1 MSDIL
6 DLDFTMQSPPAPS
19 GNAGRFGGRWRLIG
33 AGLSNV
39 WRYGDLDLPA
49 ASGRL
54 LLRGPNGTGKTTA
67 LEALWPYL
75 LDLNAAKLAAGK
87 ARPTTLKLLMSEGA
101 PAKSRRRYGYLW
113 LSFAAPDA
121 EPTAASPAQT
131 APAGS
136 VVSFGVRLQ
145 YSPSASPSVTVVP
158 FTVPGRP
165 LYEVA
170 LRAPGGG
177 AWEHD
182 DFCARIQ
189 EDGGQ
194 VFEGP
199 DAYVEHLA
207 ARLWSTTAE
216 EVRELAS
223 RLREVRNPS
232 LLGDVSP
239 AAAAAALRQSLP
251 GVAGDVLTATADAL
265 AESKT
270 TRDAF
275 ERDEHA
281 ADVLSEFSRVWTG
294 HVVDVTRTAHSAACD
309 AAADV
314 NTGRQQVRNAE
325 NHLSQANSGAK
336 DADAEVRRLAG
347 DHRAAMAE
355 AHAIEISDAYK
366 AHGPVID
373 LRKRLIAE
381 QNSAASAF
389 STLEAAAAHAR
400 DSTVAAEGALGDVV
414 GDAAELAEDAVSA
427 GAPQAVL
434 ETLLAHRPRAR
445 STRHVADRTVDPGPG
460 LTLTHDRTGLLD
472 LAAAWIAS
480 AQTHRGT
487 AGRATLIQKDHTA
500 VAEAARTAKTAEDR
514 ASRAESDHDEATQAA
529 ARAGSNAREAARDAL
544 RAVARWAPQHPDL
557 RGLHDPDLLSLDEYS
572 VWEAAEIDALAGA
585 EPAAVRDRLS
595 AWALQ
600 ALQVGEA
607 LAAHH
612 ENAARN
618 HQVTAAQLDAAA
630 AEHRAQA
637 RRLRE
642 GQLLPLPRPQWAG
655 PGDDDAALG
664 SLLEWRSGMTENQRT
679 LLEFALACAGVLSAH
694 LHTGGATTSAWHISP
709 AGSPAEHNLTA
720 VLDVDPDHPRADLAR
735 TVLARIALSDTATS
749 PRHDAAL
756 VIGRDGTFAAG
767 PLTANPAAALT
778 PTGAVPPA
786 ASHIGAR
793 TRLARAR
800 TMADELDEAAATLQ
814 EQAAGERTEAADRRR
829 SRDAVRSAARSFP
842 PRDALVDAEA
852 ERARTA
858 KAAHRLEDAARIL
871 RGQADAAAAE
881 HTRLHADW
889 IARARDLG
897 LPTTLDELTELIES
911 SRTRAEKLESCAKQ
925 LTGRLLITLDRVL
938 RSLPDESALT
948 ARLAELEHAAQRAHD
963 TALETGAEL
972 AEAEFAGD
980 VDDAARRFE
989 AAKARAEELSSQLE
1003 TARRKAIDAE
1013 KLLSTRESELGTA
1026 RKGLDAARPRQESTH
1041 AYLARLLAWAPIR
1054 RALDVDAFL
1063 SARGA
1068 LTTDGLGTGPELLD
1082 RAAELLAR
1090 RPTASKKIL
1099 GEHYDDVRAE
1109 LAQTWTIARSDPP
1122 AGLDELETFVL
1133 THTETQYNPPDAAA
1147 RAQALATRAK
1157 NALDAAEEAALRD
1170 FVVGRLP
1177 SAIGTAWATL
1187 TEWKKSVNTKM
1198 RAAQASSGVGIQ
1210 VHIELRDDL
1219 DPATR
1224 TVYELSCK
1232 VGDALRTEEQKTQVG
1247 EALQALL
1254 AAADGNT
1261 MTERLTAAVDIRDW
1275 VDVHYLVERPGP
1287 DGEPTTRRWGSR
1299 TGLSGGERRLVVLAP
1314 MLAAIAANYDRLTPT
1329 GLRLVPLDEV
1339 PAEVDE
1345 RGREGLARYLAELD
1359 VDLLCTSYLWDG
1371 APGAWDGIDAHD
1383 LEAGE
1388 DGTVVAFPML
1398 VRGLQPLPGDEA
1410 DPALDDEGPA

>member
-6 DLDFTMQSPPAPS
+6 DLDFTTQPPPAPS

-101 PAKSRRRYGYLW
+101 PAKGRRYGYLW
-113 LSFAAPDA
+113 LSFTPPDTGSA
-121 EPTAASPAQT
+121 TASPAET
-131 APAGS
+131 APSGS

-182 DFCARIQ
+182 DFCAHIQ
-189 EDGGQ
+189 EAGGQ
-194 VFEGP
+194 VFDGP

-207 ARLWSTTAE
+207 ARMWSTTAE
-216 EVRELAS
+216 EVHELAS

-265 AESKT
+265 AESNT
-270 TRDAF
+270 TREAF

-294 HVVDVTRTAHSAACD
+294 HVVDVTRTAHRAASE

-325 NHLSQANSGAK
+325 GRLSQAKGGAN
-336 DADAEVRRLAG
+336 DAAAEVRQLVA

-355 AHAIEISDAYK
+355 AHAIETSDTYK
-366 AHGPVID
+366 AHGRVTD
-373 LRKRLIAE
+373 LRKRLTAE
-381 QNSAASAF
+381 QATAASAL
-389 STLEAAAAHAR
+389 STLETAAAHAR
-400 DSTVAAEGALGDVV
+400 DTTVAVEEALEEVV
-414 GDAAELAEDAVSA
+414 DAAAELTEDAVSA
-427 GAPQAVL
+427 GGPPTVL
-434 ETLLAHRPRAR
+434 DTLLAHRPRAR

-460 LTLTHDRTGLLD
+460 LTLTHDRTGLLN
-472 LAAAWIAS
+472 LATAWIAS
-480 AQTHRGT
+480 AQTYRGT
-487 AGRATLIQKDHTA
+487 ADKAVLIQRDHTA
-500 VAEAARTAKTAEDR
+500 VADAARTAREAEDR
-514 ASRAESDHDEATQAA
+514 ASHAESDHDEATQAA
-529 ARAGSNAREAARDAL
+529 AQAGSKARETARDAL
-544 RAVARWAPQHPDL
+544 GAVARWMPRHPDL
-557 RGLHDPDLLSLDEYS
+557 RGLHDPDLVPLDEYP
-572 VWEAAEIDALAGA
+572 VWEGADLDALADA
-585 EPAAVRDRLS
+585 EPSAVRDQLN

-600 ALQVGEA
+600 ALHVGEA

-612 ENAARN
+612 ENAAEN
-618 HQVTAAQLDAAA
+618 HRATAAQLDDAA
-630 AEHRAQA
+630 AEHRAQG

-655 PGDDDAALG
+655 PGNDDAALG
-664 SLLEWRSGMTENQRT
+664 ALLEWRSGVAEDQRA

-709 AGSPAEHNLTA
+709 AGAPAEHNLTA
-720 VLDVDPDHPRADLAR
+720 VLDVDPGHPQADLAR
-735 TVLARIALSDTATS
+735 TVLARIALSDSATGGH
-749 PRHDAAL
+749 RHDVAL
-756 VIGRDGTFAAG
+756 AIGGDGTFVAG
-767 PLTANPAAALT
+767 PLIANPAAVFT
-778 PTGAVPPA
+778 PVEAAPPA

-800 TMADELDEAAATLQ
+800 ARADELDATAATLE
-814 EQAAGERTEAADRRR
+814 EQARNERTAAADRRR
-829 SRDAVRSAARSFP
+829 SRDTIRSAARSFP
-842 PRDALVDAEA
+842 PRDVLISAEV

-858 KAAHRLEDAARIL
+858 KTAHLLEGTTRTL
-871 RGQADAAAAE
+871 RGRADTAAAE
-881 HTRLHADW
+881 HTRLHSDW
-889 IARARDLG
+889 ITRARSLG
-897 LPTTLDELTELIES
+897 LPTTLDGLTELIAS
-911 SRTRAEKLESCAKQ
+911 SRKRAEKLESCAKQ
-925 LTGRLLITLDRVL
+925 LTRRLLTTLDRVL

-948 ARLAELEHAAQRAHD
+948 AQLAALEHAAQRAHD
-963 TALETGAEL
+963 TALDTGAEL
-972 AEAEFAGD
+972 AEAEFAGN

-989 AAKARAEELSSQLE
+989 AAKVRAEELFSQLE
-1003 TARRKAIDAE
+1003 TARRKATDAE
-1013 KLLSTRESELGTA
+1013 KLLSTRESELETA
-1026 RKGLDAARPRQESTH
+1026 RKGLQAARPRQESTH
-1041 AYLARLLAWAPIR
+1041 THLARILAWAPTS

-1063 SARGA
+1063 SVRGV
-1068 LTTDGLGTGPELLD
+1068 LTADGLGTGTELLD

-1090 RPTASKKIL
+1090 RPTASRKTL
-1099 GEHYDDVRAE
+1099 GEHYDEVRAE

-1122 AGLDELETFVL
+1122 AGLDELESFVL
-1133 THTETQYNPPDAAA
+1133 THTETQYDPPNAAA

-1157 NALDAAEEAALRD
+1157 NVLDAAEEAALRD
-1170 FVVGRLP
+1170 FVIGRLP
-1177 SAIGTAWATL
+1177 SAIGTAWAAL
-1187 TEWKKSVNTKM
+1187 TEWKTSVNAKM
-1198 RAAQASSGVGIQ
+1198 RAAQASSGVGVQ
-1210 VHIELRDDL
+1210 VHIGLRDDL

-1287 DGEPTTRRWGSR
+1287 DGKPTTRRWGSR

-1314 MLAAIAANYDRLTPT
+1314 MLAAIAANYDRLTTT

-1398 VRGLQPLPGDEA
+1398 VRGLHPLPGDGTV
-1410 DPALDDEGPA
+1410 PAFDDEGPA

>member
-6 DLDFTMQSPPAPS
+6 DLDFTTQPPPEPS
-19 GNAGRFGGRWRLIG
+19 GNAGRFGSRWRLIG

-101 PAKSRRRYGYLW
+101 PAKGRRYGYLW

-121 EPTAASPAQT
+121 EPTATSPAQK

-145 YSPSASPSVTVVP
+145 YSPSASPPVTVVP

-165 LYEVA
+165 LHEVA

-182 DFCARIQ
+182 DFCARI
-189 EDGGQ
+189 EEAGGRT
-194 VFEGP
+194 FDGP
-199 DAYVEHLA
+199 DAYIEHLA
-207 ARLWSTTAE
+207 ARIWSATAE
-216 EVRELAS
+216 EMRELAS

-265 AESKT
+265 AESDT
-270 TRDAF
+270 TREAF

-281 ADVLSEFSRVWTG
+281 AVVLSEFSRVWTG
-294 HVVDVTRTAHSAACD
+294 HVVDVTRAAHHAAID
-309 AAADV
+309 VAGEV

-325 NHLSQANSGAK
+325 KHLSQATIGAK
-336 DADAEVRRLAG
+336 DADVEVRQLAG
-347 DHRAAMAE
+347 DHRAALAE
-355 AHAIEISDAYK
+355 ARAIETSDAYK
-366 AHGPVID
+366 AHGGVID
-373 LRKRLIAE
+373 LRKRLNAE
-381 QNSAASAF
+381 RSSAASAF
-389 STLEAAAAHAR
+389 STLEAAAAHAHA
-400 DSTVAAEGALGDVV
+400 TTFAAAEAFGEVV
-414 GDAAELAEDAVSA
+414 GAAADLAEDAASA
-427 GAPQAVL
+427 GGPPTAL

-460 LTLTHDRTGLLD
+460 LTLTHDRTGLLN
-472 LAAAWIAS
+472 LAAAWNAS
-480 AQTHRGT
+480 AQTYRGT
-487 AGRATLIQKDHTA
+487 ADKAALIQRDHAA
-500 VAEAARTAKTAEDR
+500 VAEADRTARTAQDR
-514 ASRAESDHDEATQAA
+514 ASRAESDHDKATQAA
-529 ARAGSNAREAARDAL
+529 AIAGSKAREAAASTL
-544 RAVARWAPQHPDL
+544 GAVARWAPEHPDL
-557 RGLHDPDLLSLDEYS
+557 RGLHDPGLLPSLDEHP
-572 VWEAAEIDALAGA
+572 VWEAADIDALAGA
-585 EPAAVRDRLS
+585 EPAAVRERLN

-600 ALQVGEA
+600 ALHAGEA

-612 ENAARN
+612 ENAAHN
-618 HQVTAAQLDAAA
+618 HQTTAAQLHDDA

-642 GQLLPLPRPQWAG
+642 GHLLPLPRPGWAG

-664 SLLEWRSGMTENQRT
+664 ALLEWRSGVAQDQRV
-679 LLEFALACAGVLSAH
+679 LLESALACAGVLSAH

-709 AGSPAEHNLTA
+709 AGTPAEHNLTA
-720 VLDVDPDHPRADLAR
+720 VLDVDPAHPQADLAR
-735 TVLARIALSDTATS
+735 TVLARIALSDSATG

-756 VIGRDGTFAAG
+756 VLGRDGNFAAG

-778 PTGAVPPA
+778 SARAAPPP

-800 TMADELDEAAATLQ
+800 AMADELDATAATL
-814 EQAAGERTEAADRRR
+814 EGKAEDERTAATDRLR
-829 SRDAVRSAARSFP
+829 SRDALRSAARSFP
-842 PRDALVDAEA
+842 PRDTLINAEA
-852 ERARTA
+852 ERAGTA
-858 KAAHRLEDAARIL
+858 KAAHGLEDTARTL
-871 RGQADAAAAE
+871 RGRAETAATE
-881 HTRLHADW
+881 HTRLHTDW
-889 IARARDLG
+889 ITRAQSLS
-897 LPTTLDELTELIES
+897 LPTTLDELTELITAN
-911 SRTRAEKLESCAKQ
+911 RTRAEKLDRCAKQ
-925 LTGRLLITLDRVL
+925 LTGRLLTTLDRVL

-948 ARLAELEHAAQRAHD
+948 TRLAELEHTAQQAHD
-963 TALETGAEL
+963 TSLDTAAEL

-989 AAKARAEELSSQLE
+989 AAKARAEKLSSQVE
-1003 TARRKAIDAE
+1003 TARRKATEAE
-1013 KLLSTRESELGTA
+1013 KLLSTRESELETA
-1026 RKGLDAARPRQESTH
+1026 HKTLDAARPRQETTH
-1041 AYLARLLAWAPIR
+1041 THLARLLAWAPIS
-1054 RALDVDAFL
+1054 RALDLDAFL
-1063 SARGA
+1063 SDRGI
-1068 LTTDGLGTGPELLD
+1068 LTTDGPGTGTELLD

-1090 RPTASKKIL
+1090 RPTASKKTL
-1099 GEHYDDVRAE
+1099 GEHYDEVRAE

-1122 AGLDELETFVL
+1122 TGLDELETFVL
-1133 THTETQYNPPDAAA
+1133 THTETQYDPPHATA
-1147 RAQALATRAK
+1147 RAQALAARAK

-1170 FVVGRLP
+1170 FVIGRLP
-1177 SAIGTAWATL
+1177 SAIGTAWTAL
-1187 TEWKKSVNTKM
+1187 TDWKTSVNAKM
-1198 RAAQASSGVGIQ
+1198 RAAQASSGVGVQ
-1210 VHIELRDDL
+1210 VHIALRDDL

-1232 VGDALRTEEQKTQVG
+1232 VGDAVRTEEQKTLVG
-1247 EALQALL
+1247 QALQALL
-1254 AAADGNT
+1254 SAADGST
-1261 MTERLTAAVDIRDW
+1261 MAERLTAAVDIRDW

-1287 DGEPTTRRWGSR
+1287 DGSPTTRRWGSR

-1314 MLAAIAANYDRLTPT
+1314 MLAAIAANYDRFTT
-1329 GLRLVPLDEV
+1329 TALRLVPLDEV

-1410 DPALDDEGPA
+1410 DPALDDEGLA

>member
-6 DLDFTMQSPPAPS
+6 DLDFTTQTPPAPS
-19 GNAGRFGGRWRLIG
+19 GKASRFGGRWRLIG

-101 PAKSRRRYGYLW
+101 SAKGRRYGYLW

-121 EPTAASPAQT
+121 EPTAASAET

-165 LYEVA
+165 LYEVP

-189 EDGGQ
+189 EAGGQ

-199 DAYVEHLA
+199 DAYVEHLG
-207 ARLWSTTAE
+207 ARVWSTTAE

-251 GVAGDVLTATADAL
+251 GVASDVLTATADAL

-281 ADVLSEFSRVWTG
+281 ADVLGEFSRVWTG
-294 HVVDVTRTAHSAACD
+294 HVVDVTRTAHRAASD
-309 AAADV
+309 AAAEV
-314 NTGRQQVRNAE
+314 NIGRQQVRNAE
-325 NHLSQANSGAK
+325 THLSQAKSDTK
-336 DADAEVRRLAG
+336 DADTDVRQLVAG
-347 DHRAAMAE
+347 HRAAMAE
-355 AHAIEISDAYK
+355 AHAIETSDAYK
-366 AHGPVID
+366 AHGRVTD
-373 LRKRLIAE
+373 LRKRLTAE
-381 QNSAASAF
+381 EGAAASAF
-389 STLEAAAAHAR
+389 ITLEAAAEQAR
-400 DSTVAAEGALGDVV
+400 DSTVAAEEALNEVVDDVT
-414 GDAAELAEDAVSA
+414 ELSGSAVSA
-427 GAPQAVL
+427 GGPPAAL

-445 STRHVADRTVDPGPG
+445 STRHVADRIVDPGPG
-460 LTLTHDRTGLLD
+460 LTLTHDRPGLLD
-472 LAAAWIAS
+472 LAAAWDAT
-480 AQTHRGT
+480 AQSCRGT
-487 AGRATLIQKDHTA
+487 VGKATLIQKDHTA
-500 VAEAARTAKTAEDR
+500 VADAARTAKAAEEH
-514 ASRAESDHDEATQAA
+514 ASRAEGALDEATQAA
-529 ARAGSNAREAARDAL
+529 AQAGSNAREAARDAL
-544 RAVARWAPQHPDL
+544 GAIARWAPKHPDL
-557 RGLHDPDLLSLDEYS
+557 RGLHDPGLLPLDEHP
-572 VWEAAEIDALAGA
+572 VWEADDIDALNGA
-585 EPAAVRDRLS
+585 EPAVVRDRLN

-600 ALQVGEA
+600 ALQTGEA
-607 LAAHH
+607 LAAHR

-618 HQVTAAQLDAAA
+618 HQATAVQLDDDA
-630 AEHRAQA
+630 AEQRAQA
-637 RRLRE
+637 RDLRA

-655 PGDDDAALG
+655 PDDDDAALG
-664 SLLEWRSGMTENQRT
+664 ALLEWHSGVAQDQRA
-679 LLEFALACAGVLSAH
+679 LLESALACAGVLSAH

-709 AGSPAEHNLTA
+709 VGPPAEHNLTA
-720 VLDVDPDHPRADLAR
+720 VLDVDPDHPQANLAR
-735 TVLARIALSDTATS
+735 TVLARIALSDSTTS

-756 VIGRDGTFAAG
+756 IIGRDGTFAAG

-778 PTGAVPPA
+778 PAGATPPA

-793 TRLARAR
+793 TRLARAQA
-800 TMADELDEAAATLQ
+800 MADELDETAATLE
-814 EQAAGERTEAADRRR
+814 EQAEDERTTAAASRR
-829 SRDAVRSAARSFP
+829 SRDAARSAARSFP

-852 ERARTA
+852 ERAQTA
-858 KAAHRLEDAARIL
+858 KAAHRLEGTARTL
-871 RGQADAAAAE
+871 RGRADTAAAE

-897 LPTTLDELTELIES
+897 LPTTHDELTELITV
-911 SRTRAEKLESCAKQ
+911 SRTRAEKLESSAKQ

-938 RSLPDESALT
+938 RSLPDESTLT
-948 ARLAELEHAAQRAHD
+948 ARLAKLEHAAQRAHD
-963 TALETGAEL
+963 TALDTGAEL

-980 VDDAARRFE
+980 VDDAALRFE
-989 AAKARAEELSSQLE
+989 AAKARAEKLSSQLE
-1003 TARRKAIDAE
+1003 TARRKATDAE
-1013 KLLSTRESELGTA
+1013 KRLSTRESELETA
-1026 RKGLDAARPRQESTH
+1026 RRGLDAARPRQESTH
-1041 AYLARLLAWAPIR
+1041 THLTRLLAWAPIS
-1054 RALDVDAFL
+1054 RALEVDAFL
-1063 SARGA
+1063 SARGI
-1068 LTTDGLGTGPELLD
+1068 LTTDGLGTGTEFLD

-1090 RPTASKKIL
+1090 RPTASKKTL
-1099 GEHYDDVRAE
+1099 GEHYDQVRAE

-1133 THTETQYNPPDAAA
+1133 THTETQYGPPHATA
-1147 RAQALATRAK
+1147 RAQTLATRAK
-1157 NALDAAEEAALRD
+1157 NALDDAEEAALRD
-1170 FVVGRLP
+1170 FVIGRLP
-1177 SAIGTAWATL
+1177 SAIGTAWTAL
-1187 TEWKKSVNTKM
+1187 TDWKTSVNAKM
-1198 RAAQASSGVGIQ
+1198 RAAQASSGVGVQ
-1210 VHIELRDDL
+1210 VHIGLRDDL

-1254 AAADGNT
+1254 MAADGNT
-1261 MTERLTAAVDIRDW
+1261 MAERLTAAVDIRDW

-1287 DGEPTTRRWGSR
+1287 DGKPITRRWGSR

-1314 MLAAIAANYDRLTPT
+1314 MLAAIAANYDRLTTT

-1388 DGTVVAFPML
+1388 DGTIVAFPML
-1398 VRGLQPLPGDEA
+1398 VRGLQPLPGDRTA
-1410 DPALDDEGPA
+1410 PALPDEGPA

>member
-6 DLDFTMQSPPAPS
+6 DLDFSTQTPLAPS
-19 GNAGRFGGRWRLIG
+19 GKASRFGGRWRLIG

-49 ASGRL
+49 TSGRL

-101 PAKSRRRYGYLW
+101 PAKGRRYGYLW
-113 LSFAAPDA
+113 LSFAAPDT
-121 EPTAASPAQT
+121 EPIAGT
-131 APAGS
+131 APDGS

-145 YSPSASPSVTVVP
+145 YSPSASPSVTVIP

-189 EDGGQ
+189 EAGGQ
-194 VFEGP
+194 VFEDP
-199 DAYVEHLA
+199 DTYVEHLA
-207 ARLWSTTAE
+207 ARIWSTTAE

-265 AESKT
+265 AESHT
-270 TRDAF
+270 TREAF
-275 ERDEHA
+275 ERDGHA
-281 ADVLSEFSRVWTG
+281 ADVLGEFSRVWTG
-294 HVVDVTRTAHSAACD
+294 HVVDITRAAHHAANE

-314 NTGRQQVRNAE
+314 DTGRQQVRKAE
-325 NHLSQANSGAK
+325 SYLSQARNGVQ
-336 DADAEVRRLAG
+336 DADAEVRQLGA
-347 DHRAAMAE
+347 DYRAAMAE
-355 AHAIEISDAYK
+355 AHAIETSDAYK
-366 AHGPVID
+366 AHGRVTD
-373 LRKRLIAE
+373 LRKRLTAE
-381 QNSAASAF
+381 QTTAAGAF
-389 STLEAAAAHAR
+389 STLEIAAEQAR
-400 DSTVAAEGALGDVV
+400 DTTVSAGEALDEVVDV
-414 GDAAELAEDAVSA
+414 AAELAQVAVSMGGLPA
-427 GAPQAVL
+427 AL
-434 ETLLAHRPRAR
+434 DTLLAHRPRAR

-460 LTLTHDRTGLLD
+460 LTLTHDRTGLLN

-480 AQTHRGT
+480 AQAYRGT
-487 AGRATLIQKDHTA
+487 ADKAALVQKDHTA
-500 VAEAARTAKTAEDR
+500 VAEAARTARTAEGH
-514 ASRAESDHDEATQAA
+514 ASRAESDHDKAAQAA
-529 ARAGSNAREAARDAL
+529 ARAGSNARGVARDTLA
-544 RAVARWAPQHPDL
+544 AAARWAPGHPDL
-557 RGLHDPDLLSLDEYS
+557 RGLHDPDLLSLDEYP
-572 VWEAAEIDALAGA
+572 VWEASDIDALAGA
-585 EPAAVRDRLS
+585 EPAAVRDRLNS
-595 AWALQ
+595 WALQ
-600 ALQVGEA
+600 ALHAGEA
-607 LAAHH
+607 LAAQH

-618 HQVTAAQLDAAA
+618 HQATAAQLDDEAAG
-630 AEHRAQA
+630 HRAQA
-637 RRLRE
+637 RDLRG

-664 SLLEWRSGMTENQRT
+664 SLLEWRSGVAQDQRA

-709 AGSPAEHNLTA
+709 VGSPAEHNLSA

-756 VIGRDGTFAAG
+756 VIGCDGTFAAG

-778 PTGAVPPA
+778 PAGAVPPA

-793 TRLARAR
+793 ARLARAR
-800 TMADELDEAAATLQ
+800 AMADELDEAAATLQ
-814 EQAAGERTEAADRRR
+814 EQAAGERTGAADRRR

-948 ARLAELEHAAQRAHD
+948 ARLAELEQAAQSAHD

-980 VDDAARRFE
+980 VDDASRRFE
-989 AAKARAEELSSQLE
+989 AAKTRAGKLSSELE
-1003 TARRKAIDAE
+1003 IARREATDAE
-1013 KLLSTRESELGTA
+1013 KLLSTRESELDTA
-1026 RKGLDAARPRQESTH
+1026 RNRLDAARPRQESTH
-1041 AYLARLLAWAPIR
+1041 THLARLLAWEPIG
-1054 RALDVDAFL
+1054 RALDADAFL
-1063 SARGA
+1063 SARGI
-1068 LTTDGLGTGPELLD
+1068 LTTDGLGTGPQLLD

-1090 RPTASKKIL
+1090 RPTASKKTL

-1133 THTETQYNPPDAAA
+1133 THTETQYDPPHAAA

-1157 NALDAAEEAALRD
+1157 NALAAAEEAALRD
-1170 FVVGRLP
+1170 FVIGRLP
-1177 SAIGTAWATL
+1177 SAIGTAWAAL
-1187 TEWKKSVNTKM
+1187 TAWKRTVNTNM
-1198 RAAQASSGVGIQ
+1198 RAARASSGVGIQ
-1210 VHIELRDDL
+1210 VQIELRDDL

-1224 TVYELSCK
+1224 TVYELCCK
-1232 VGDALRTEEQKTQVG
+1232 VGDALRTDEQKAQVG

-1254 AAADGNT
+1254 AAADGST

-1287 DGEPTTRRWGSR
+1287 DGEPATRRWGSR

>member
-1 MSDIL
+1 VSDTL
-6 DLDFTMQSPPAPS
+6 DLDFTTQPPPAPS

-101 PAKSRRRYGYLW
+101 PAKGRRRYGYLW

-121 EPTAASPAQT
+121 EPVAAPSE
-131 APAGS
+131 
-136 VVSFGVRLQ
+136 VSFGVRLQ

-165 LYEVA
+165 LHEVA

-182 DFCARIQ
+182 DFCAHVQ
-189 EDGGQ
+189 EAGGQ
-194 VFEGP
+194 VFE
-199 DAYVEHLA
+199 DADTYVEHLA
-207 ARLWSTTAE
+207 ARIWSTTAE
-216 EVRELAS
+216 DLRELAS

-265 AESKT
+265 AESHT

-281 ADVLSEFSRVWTG
+281 ADVLGEFSRVWTG
-294 HVVDVTRTAHSAACD
+294 HVVDVTRTAHHAASAA
-309 AAADV
+309 ATEV

-325 NHLSQANSGAK
+325 SHLSQARSGAK
-336 DADAEVRRLAG
+336 DAASDVRQLVA

-355 AHAIEISDAYK
+355 AHAIEISDTYK
-366 AHGPVID
+366 AHGRVTD
-373 LRKRLIAE
+373 LRKRLTAE
-381 QNSAASAF
+381 ESAAASAF
-389 STLEAAAAHAR
+389 ITLEAAAEQAR
-400 DSTVAAEGALGDVV
+400 STTASAKEALDEVV
-414 GDAAELAEDAVSA
+414 EVAAELAGAAVSA
-427 GAPQAVL
+427 GGLPAAL

-460 LTLTHDRTGLLD
+460 LTLTHDRPGLLD
-472 LAAAWIAS
+472 LAAAWDAIAQS
-480 AQTHRGT
+480 CRGT
-487 AGRATLIQKDHTA
+487 VGKATLIQKDHIA
-500 VAEAARTAKTAEDR
+500 VAEAARTAKAAEEQ
-514 ASRAESDHDEATQAA
+514 ASRAESALDEATQAA
-529 ARAGSNAREAARDAL
+529 AQAGNNAREAARDAL
-544 RAVARWAPQHPDL
+544 GTVAQWAPEHPDL
-557 RGLHDPDLLSLDEYS
+557 RGLHDPDLLPLDEYP
-572 VWEAAEIDALAGA
+572 VWAAADLDALADA
-585 EPAAVRDRLS
+585 EPSAVHDRLN

-600 ALQVGEA
+600 ALHVGEA

-618 HQVTAAQLDAAA
+618 HQATAVQLDDAA

-637 RRLRE
+637 RELRA

-655 PGDDDAALG
+655 PGDDDAAFG
-664 SLLEWRSGMTENQRT
+664 SLLEWHPDVAEDQRA
-679 LLEFALACAGVLSAH
+679 LLEFALACAGVLSAR

-709 AGSPAEHNLTA
+709 VGPPAEHNLTA
-720 VLDVDPDHPRADLAR
+720 VLDVDPDHPQADLAR
-735 TVLARIALSDTATS
+735 TVLARIALSDSATG

-756 VIGRDGTFAAG
+756 SIGRNGTFAAG
-767 PLTANPAAALT
+767 PLTAHPAAALT
-778 PTGAVPPA
+778 PTGAAPPT

-793 TRLARAR
+793 TRLARAQA
-800 TMADELDEAAATLQ
+800 MADELDDAAATLE
-814 EQAAGERTEAADRRR
+814 EQAAGERIAAADRRC
-829 SRDAVRSAARSFP
+829 SRDTVRSAARSFP
-842 PRDALVDAEA
+842 PRDALVNAEA

-858 KAAHRLEDAARIL
+858 KAAHRLEDAARTR
-871 RGQADAAAAE
+871 RGQADAATAE
-881 HTRLHADW
+881 HTRLHTDW
-889 IARARDLG
+889 IARARALG
-897 LPTTLDELTELIES
+897 LPTTLDELAELIAS
-911 SRTRAEKLESCAKQ
+911 SRKRAEQLESCAKQ
-925 LTGRLLITLDRVL
+925 LADRLLTRLDRVL
-938 RSLPDESALT
+938 SSLPDESALT
-948 ARLAELEHAAQRAHD
+948 ARLAELEHAAQSAHD
-963 TALETGAEL
+963 TALDTGAEL
-972 AEAEFAGD
+972 TEAEFAGD

-989 AAKARAEELSSQLE
+989 AAKARAEKLSSQLE
-1003 TARRKAIDAE
+1003 TARRKTTDAE
-1013 KLLSTRESELGTA
+1013 KLLSTRESELDTA
-1026 RKGLDAARPRQESTH
+1026 RKGLDAARPRQASTH
-1041 AYLARLLAWAPIR
+1041 THLARLLGWEPIS

-1063 SARGA
+1063 SARGI
-1068 LTTDGLGTGPELLD
+1068 LTTDGLGTGPELLA

-1090 RPTASKKIL
+1090 RPTASKKTL

-1122 AGLDELETFVL
+1122 VGLDELETFVL
-1133 THTETQYNPPDAAA
+1133 THAETPYDPPNAAA
-1147 RAQALATRAK
+1147 RAQALAIRAK

-1170 FVVGRLP
+1170 FVIGRLP
-1177 SAIGTAWATL
+1177 SAIGTAWAAL
-1187 TEWKKSVNTKM
+1187 TEWKTSVNAKM
-1198 RAAQASSGVGIQ
+1198 RAAQASSGVGVQ
-1210 VHIELRDDL
+1210 VHIGLRDDL
-1219 DPATR
+1219 ASATR

-1232 VGDALRTEEQKTQVG
+1232 VSDALRTEEQKTQVG

-1254 AAADGNT
+1254 AAADGST

-1314 MLAAIAANYDRLTPT
+1314 MLAAIAANYDRLTPI

-1398 VRGLQPLPGDEA
+1398 VRGLHPLPGDET
-1410 DPALDDEGPA
+1410 DPTFDDEGPA